1 LDNCNELLGILDQF
15 EIDKLKGGEINKA
28 IKDLNKKITGFLDNY
43 DEDDNKEIDVD
54 ELISEKELFIQDLD
68 K

>member
-15 EIDKLKGGEINKA
+15 EIDKLKEGEINKA
-28 IKDLNKKITGFLDNY
+28 IKDLSKQITGFLENY
-43 DEDDNKEIDVD
+43 DEDGNKEIDVD
-54 ELISEKELFIQDLD
+54 ELISEKKIFIQDLD